1 MHLKSLDI
9 NGFKSFALPTHLEFT
24 PGVTAIVGP
33 NGSGKSNV
41 ADGVRWVLGE
51 MSIKTLRGKKS
62 EDVIFAGS
70 HARAAH
76 SLAEI
81 TMTFDNADGKIPFDA
96 AEVAI
101 TRRLFRNGES
111 EYEINGTQVR
121 LMDINE
127 LLSKSG
133 LGERSYAVIG
143 QGQVDEILR
152 ASPAE
157 RKEFFEEAAGVKQ
170 FQNKKES
177 ALRKL
182 ETTRRNLIRV
192 EDLVREIRPRL
203 NSLKRQ
209 AERAQ
214 LREVLE
220 KELRSASL
228 AWFGAEL
235 AAIDQAA
242 QTDLAA
248 VEKIQTQRT
257 SLEQTLA
264 GLEKS
269 HGAAELDRATAQQKS
284 TDERIHQTRQN
295 LAELEARRNEIRRKQ
310 ASLQEKDLPV
320 NLSALPSDIAERE
333 ARLNELTRRASTL
346 VPQVESLRKSVAQAE
361 KAEQASSAE
370 SQKLRNALTTSTQRR
385 GSLDQAELSKIVKDL
400 RTSFDRLFEALS
412 TLKEPS
418 QVSNALSLAR
428 QPREQ
433 LDVLFAKVQRAE
445 PVDVAKI
452 NAQLDKVL
460 EIRDKALADL
470 AGFREQLATKET
482 EHKFLSREV
491 EATTLQLI
499 QLKKQLAGAK
509 KSGAAGAKQ
518 AALDGLASEL
528 KGLEQSIATEDEQLK
543 SLEREMQETI
553 ETIDDIREQNRSQE
567 DRVVA
572 LRKELASVVDQQS
585 QLNVAKGKYDVRRE
599 DLLKETREFLGQES
613 AQTISRGGADALT
626 PDKRVT
632 LKNKIDQL
640 RKKVEMAGGVDETIM
655 TEFKQTNERFEFL
668 TNQAKD
674 LSDASDKLRELI
686 QQLDHKI
693 HQLFATS
700 LEAINREF
708 DKAFKVLFNGGT
720 SKLVPVRAQRK
731 KSVSGDAEAN
741 QQDQQEEE
749 QALSAEDEVT
759 REVERLRA
767 SDGIVGVDIKATPPG
782 KKLQT
787 VGMLSGGEKALTSI
801 ALLSAILA
809 NKPSPFVILDEVD
822 AALDEANSRR
832 FAKIVKSLASKTQ
845 FITITHNR
853 ETMRQAAIL
862 YGVTMQKDGVSKLL
876 SVKLD
881 AVNQSGAIT
890 APTSA

>member
-127 LLSKSG
+127 LLSKAG

-242 QTDLAA
+242 QNDLAA
-248 VEKIQTQRT
+248 VEKIQKQRST
-257 SLEQTLA
+257 LEQTLA

-269 HGAAELDRATAQQKS
+269 HGAAELDRATIQQKS
-284 TDERIHQTRQN
+284 TDERIHQVRQN
-295 LAELEARRNEIRRKQ
+295 LAELEARRNETRRKQ

-346 VPQVESLRKSVAQAE
+346 VPQVESLRKSVSQAE

-370 SQKLRNALTTSTQRR
+370 SQKLRTALTTSTQRK

-400 RTSFDRLFEALS
+400 RTSFERLYDALS
-412 TLKEPS
+412 TLNEPS
-418 QVSNALSLAR
+418 QVSKVVSLAR

-433 LDVLFAKVQRAE
+433 LEVLFAKVQRAE

-452 NAQLDKVL
+452 NAQLDEVL

-482 EHKFLSREV
+482 EHKFLSREIQ
-491 EATTLQLI
+491 TTTSQLS

-518 AALDGLASEL
+518 AALEGLASEL
-528 KGLEQSIATEDEQLK
+528 KSLEQSIATEDEQLK
-543 SLEREMQETI
+543 SLEQEMQEVI
-553 ETIDDIREQNRSQE
+553 EAIDDIREQNRSQE

-599 DLLKETREFLGQES
+599 DLLKETREFLGEES
-613 AQTISRGGADALT
+613 AQVIGRGGADALT
-626 PDKRVT
+626 PDKRVA

-686 QQLDHKI
+686 EQLDHKI

-700 LEAINREF
+700 LDAINREF

-731 KSVSGDAEAN
+731 KSVASDSQE
-741 QQDQQEEE
+741 DREEE

-890 APTSA
+890 APASA